1 MVIEADVGAMRNRLR
16 LASKCIPMRYGVA
29 THLGAKTTS
38 DRPRSRKLFR
48 RSVYRLASLR
58 GVGVDEKSPAKPH
71 SHIHAIESFF
81 TASFA
86 MRQKTPQ
93 SAAWRQ

>member
-38 DRPRSRKLFR
+38 DRPRS
-48 RSVYRLASLR
+48 
-58 GVGVDEKSPAKPH
+58 
-71 SHIHAIESFF
+71 HIHAIEIESFF
-81 TASFA
+81 SASFA